1 MKNLPGW
8 VILFLMDKELA
19 SLEEK
24 VRLTAELCLRLRK
37 ENLNLRQDLANA
49 QQQAKLL
56 QTRFDAAKDRLN
68 AVIDKLPAA

>member
-1 MKNLPGW
+1 
-8 VILFLMDKELA
+8 MDKELA
-19 SLEEK
+19 SLELK
-24 VRLTAELCLRLRK
+24 VQQAAELCHRLRK
-37 ENLNLRQDLANA
+37 ENLNLRQELAGA